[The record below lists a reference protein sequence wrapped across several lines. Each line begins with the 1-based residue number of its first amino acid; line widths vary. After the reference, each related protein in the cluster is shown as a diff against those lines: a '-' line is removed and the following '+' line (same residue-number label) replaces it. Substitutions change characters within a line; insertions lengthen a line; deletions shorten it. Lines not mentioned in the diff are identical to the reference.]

1 MKSWKPIFHFFYSC
15 FSVPEYRHLANRNSN
30 VSFHCQDLISNSPYG
45 LLYNSCGVSLKN
57 LAVGSTNDSPLV
69 ISILTTCLPNNF
81 LQEILFGSL
90 VGVKGLKLIKDLEEK
105 FSIVFVG
112 ALVGMGK
119 KLLNTEK

>member
-1 MKSWKPIFHFFYSC
+1 M
-15 FSVPEYRHLANRNSN
+15 
-30 VSFHCQDLISNSPYG
+30 SNSPYC
-45 LLYNSCGVSLKN
+45 LLYNSCGVSLEN
-57 LAVGSTNDSPLV
+57 LAIGSTNGSPLV

-81 LQEILFGSL
+81 EQGILFWSL

-119 KLLNTEK
+119 KVLNTEK